1 VEKDLYSVLGVD
13 ENASAEEIKKAYKR
27 LAKKHHPDAN
37 PGDKKAEERFKQV
50 SAAYDVLSNPEK
62 RKQYDAMRSGGGSFF
77 EGARPGGA
85 GGGFSGLGDN
95 LGDIL
100 SSIFG
105 REGFGFGA
113 GSGGFGARRRA
124 PVAEVRVPFKTA
136 ALGGRISVDLELPR
150 TCPECGG
157 RGGSG
162 QTTCTACGGS
172 GRSVNRQGGFSTMHV
187 CPVCGGSGTVV
198 QNRCGTC
205 GGRGTVSGT
214 ERVAIDVPPG
224 SDDGSIL
231 RMSRP
236 DGSQL
241 MIKLRVEADGFL
253 RRKGRD
259 IHCTVKIPASNAVL
273 GTTLKIRTLTGKVK
287 LKVPPG
293 TQPGTQLRLA
303 GQGVPYRGAKGDQ
316 IVHVQVV
323 IPKAPTA
330 EEKRLWEKL
339 TGRL

>member
-1 VEKDLYSVLGVD
+1 MEKDLYSVLGVD
-13 ENASAEEIKKAYKR
+13 ENASVDEIKKAYKR

-37 PGDKKAEERFKQV
+37 PGDKESEEKFKQA
-50 SAAYDVLSNPEK
+50 SAAYDVLSDPEK
-62 RKQYDAMRSGGGSFF
+62 RKQYDAMRKGGGSFF
-77 EGARPGGA
+77 EGARPGGEA
-85 GGGFSGLGDN
+85 GFSGFGDN

-113 GSGGFGARRRA
+113 TPGGFSGRRTA

-136 ALGGRISVDLELPR
+136 ALGGSLPVTLEIPV

-162 QTTCTACGGS
+162 EVPCTACGGS

-187 CPVCGGSGTVV
+187 CPVCGGSGTIVR
-198 QNRCGTC
+198 NKCDTC
-205 GGRGTVSGT
+205 GGRGSVNRS
-214 ERVAIDVPPG
+214 ERVTIDVPPG
-224 SDDGSIL
+224 SDDGSVL
-231 RMSRP
+231 RLSRP

-241 MIKLRVEADGFL
+241 MVKLRVEPDRFL
-253 RRKGRD
+253 RRKGRN
-259 IHCTVKIPASNAVL
+259 IHCTVKIPAAKAVL

-287 LKVPPG
+287 LRVPPG

-323 IPKAPTA
+323 LPKSPTA
-330 EEKRLWEKL
+330 EEKRLWEQL
-339 TGRL
+339 GT